1 VILWSLYYSSCGP
14 ICSNIYWTIKWTA
27 TIFSNIRSSAS
38 ERIKQGV
45 SFMYYGNLNIPVW
58 LFTAYKDEFCC
69 LQGQDV
75 DYMSTW
81 ISITILF
88 PLPFFFF
95 FLFPS
100 PTPIICLLHCHF
112 TGASLINHISFFA
125 LVVFYKETYQTKYHK
140 LSSKRYEF
148 FKCKMVSFLWKLY
161 SFYLIYNCKIYQ
173 IYCSYFWMP
182 LSSRKSQASGKKI
195 CYSMLLIPQK
205 RYFNYFSIPQ

>member
-1 VILWSLYYSSCGP
+1 MIIHSIQRWILLFARSGCRLYEHLNFNNYS
-14 ICSNIYWTIKWTA
+14 I
-27 TIFSNIRSSAS
+27 SS
-38 ERIKQGV
+38 
-45 SFMYYGNLNIPVW
+45 SF
-58 LFTAYKDEFCC
+58 
-69 LQGQDV
+69 
-75 DYMSTW
+75 
-81 ISITILF
+81 
-88 PLPFFFF
+88 FFFF

-100 PTPIICLLHCHF
+100 PTPIICLLQCHF